1 MKKNIRNR
9 FDKVCNFVKS
19 KTNKL
24 YYAFLGTL
32 MGIIYSNPVISAD
45 FAGTV
50 TSKSNDWVS
59 QIKTATNGVALFMIV
74 AAAFMLIIGQKK
86 WAQTT
91 IVTVAIGYIL
101 IMSASEFLAL
111 LQ

>member
-1 MKKNIRNR
+1 MKRDIKDR
-9 FDKVCNFVKS
+9 FDKVCNFIKN
-19 KTNKL
+19 KLNKL
-24 YYAFLGTL
+24 YYAFIGIL
-32 MGIIYSNPVISAD
+32 MGLLCSNPVISAD

-50 TSKSNDWVS
+50 TSRSNDWVS
-59 QIKTATNGVALFMIV
+59 QLRTVSSGVALFMIV

-86 WAQTT
+86 WAQNT
-91 IVTVAIGYIL
+91 IIMVAIGYIL